1 MYRVAVTIMKC
12 IYFMDYALCILA
24 LPLVSALCLLCFVC
38 CIDESISTELFGA
51 AQGVKIS
58 GINAAAAGALSGLVA
73 QLTTTPLDV
82 ARTRIMIRSKNTNT
96 TAVDS
101 SAVGIA
107 NGCTDSSTNIV
118 SVLLAILRQEG
129 AGALWRGVLPR
140 ALRAIASGGIQFA
153 SYELTQN
160 AMK

>member
-1 MYRVAVTIMKC
+1 MYYFIVHIFC
-12 IYFMDYALCILA
+12 ICTHNGF
-24 LPLVSALCLLCFVC
+24 FVLHIYC
-38 CIDESISTELFGA
+38 SSDESISTELFGA

-96 TAVDS
+96 TAVNPSSTDS
-101 SAVGIA
+101 DS
-107 NGCTDSSTNIV
+107 SSTNIV
-118 SVLLAILRQEG
+118 SVLLDIFRQEG
-129 AGALWRGVLPR
+129 AGALWRGVVPR